1 MRFNVAARAGRWSA
15 GHWKT
20 ALSGWIAFCVVAV
33 ALGSVAGTKMLK
45 DADTAAGETKTAE
58 TMLRDAGFPNR
69 AGESVLVESKT
80 QTLSDPQFR
89 AAVEDVDR
97 TVSAQPNV
105 QNVRSPLAP
114 GNGGQVSSDRRSAL
128 VQFEIAGD
136 QEKADDKIQPV
147 LNAVSKAQ
155 DRHDGFTVAEFG
167 FASANHELN
176 DTLNK
181 DFQRAE
187 YSSLPVTL
195 IILLVAFGALVAAGL
210 PVLLAFSGVLAT
222 IGLSALASHVV
233 AAGDP
238 TKSVIL
244 LIGMAVGVDYSLFY
258 LRREREERARGLSPK
273 EALLKTSRTSG
284 HAILISGLTVL
295 IAMAGMLFTGNAVFT
310 SIAVGAMLMVAVA
323 LIGSLSILP
332 ALLGKLEHRV
342 DKGRVP
348 FLGRNGARESRVWG
362 FVLDGVMRRPAIAA
376 ALSGGAL
383 VALAIPTLTMHT
395 QLPSFTDLPKSL
407 PIVQTYESIQRAFPG
422 AQSPAKVVVSARDV
436 TSPRVQQAIG
446 ELKQRALASG
456 QMYEPISTEVNSKK
470 TIETV
475 SIAMQG
481 NGSNG
486 ASVKA
491 LETLREHVIPS
502 TLGTVSGVKAAVT
515 GETAGT
521 HDFNEQMKS
530 HAPLVFAFVLLL
542 CFLLLLIT
550 FRSIVIP
557 IKAVLL
563 NLLSVGAAYGLLVLV
578 FQHSWAEGIL
588 GFHSNGAIT
597 SWLPL
602 FMFVILFGLSM
613 DYHVF
618 ILSRVKELVDE
629 GMPTEQAVSVGIKR
643 TASTVTSAAV
653 VMVAVFAIFM
663 TLRTLDIKQM
673 GFGLAAAILI
683 DATIVR
689 AVLLPSVMKLLGDWN
704 WYLPRWLE
712 WLPQFGGDWSADP
725 GPEQP
730 GRDRGQERRGEQRS
744 PAFESE

>member
-1 MRFNVAARAGRWSA
+1 MNLNIAARAGRWSA
-15 GHWKT
+15 GRRKT
-20 ALSGWIAFCVVAV
+20 AVSAWLAFCVVAI
-33 ALGSVAGTKMLK
+33 ALGAVAGTKMLK
-45 DADTAAGETKTAE
+45 QADTAAGGTKKAE
-58 TMLRDAGFPNR
+58 QILRRAGFPSQ
-69 AGESVLVESKT
+69 AAESVLVQSKT
-80 QTLSDPQFR
+80 TTVADPAFR
-89 AAVEDVDR
+89 AAVNDVAR
-97 TVSAQPNV
+97 TVSALPQV
-105 QNVRSPLAP
+105 ERVRSPLASA
-114 GNGGQVSSDRRSAL
+114 NAGQVSKDRRSVL

-136 QEKADDKIQPV
+136 EEKADKKVQPI
-147 LNAVSKAQ
+147 LDAVDHAQ
-155 DRHDGFTVAEFG
+155 SRHPGLTIAEFG
-167 FASANHELN
+167 FASATHELN

-195 IILLVAFGALVAAGL
+195 VILLVAFGALVAAGL

-233 AAGDP
+233 AAGDA

-258 LRREREERARGLSPK
+258 LRREREERARGLSPL
-273 EALLKTSRTSG
+273 EALFKTARTSG
-284 HAILISGLTVL
+284 HAVFISGLTVL
-295 IAMAGMLFTGNAVFT
+295 IAMAGMLFTGNAIFT

-332 ALLGKLEHRV
+332 AMLAKLGHRV
-342 DKGRVP
+342 DKGRIP
-348 FLGRNGARESRVWG
+348 LLSRRGSGESRVWG
-362 FVLDGVMRRPAIAA
+362 FVLDRVLRRPALAA
-376 ALSGGAL
+376 ILSGGAL
-383 VALAIPTLTMHT
+383 LALAAPTLSLHT

-407 PIVQTYESIQRAFPG
+407 PIVSTYESIQHAFPG
-422 AQSPAKVVVSARDV
+422 AQTPAKVVVAADDV
-436 TSPRVQQAIG
+436 TAAPVQRAIAQ
-446 ELKQRALASG
+446 LKREALASG
-456 QMYEPISTEVNSKK
+456 RMFEPISTEINPTRTV
-470 TIETV
+470 ETV
-475 SIAMQG
+475 SISLQG
-481 NGSNG
+481 DGSNKR
-486 ASVKA
+486 SVAA
-491 LETLREHVIPS
+491 LQTLRDKVIPS
-502 TLGTVSGVKAAVT
+502 TLGSVAGVDTAVT

-521 HDFNEQMKS
+521 HDFNQQMKS
-530 HAPLVFAFVLLL
+530 HAPLVFAFVLAL
-542 CFLLLLIT
+542 CFLLLLVT

-578 FQHSWAEGIL
+578 FQHTWAEGIL

-629 GMPTEQAVSVGIKR
+629 GMPTEEAVATGIRR
-643 TASTVTSAAV
+643 TAGTVTSAAV
-653 VMVAVFAIFM
+653 VMVAVFAIFV

-683 DATIVR
+683 DSTLIR
-689 AVLLPSVMKLLGDWN
+689 GVLLPAVMKLLGDWN

-712 WLPQFGGDWSADP
+712 WLPRLDAEAEP
-725 GPEQP
+725 
-730 GRDRGQERRGEQRS
+730 RDRSRTRGHEGT
-744 PAFESE
+744 PALDYD

>member
-33 ALGSVAGTKMLK
+33 ALGSVAGTRMLK

-58 TMLRDAGFPNR
+58 TLLRDAGFPSR
-69 AGESVLVESKT
+69 ASESVLVESKSE
-80 QTLSDPQFR
+80 TLSDPRFR
-89 AAVEDVDR
+89 AAIMDVDR

-114 GNGGQVSSDRRSAL
+114 GNSGQVSSDRHSAL

-136 QEKADDKIQPV
+136 QEKADGKVQPI
-147 LNAVSKAQ
+147 LDAVAKAQ
-155 DRHDGFTVAEFG
+155 DRHDGYTIAEFG

-348 FLGRNGARESRVWG
+348 FLGRNRARESRSWG
-362 FVLDGVMRRPAIAA
+362 FVLDRVMRRPAVAA
-376 ALSGGAL
+376 VLSGGAL
-383 VALAIPTLTMHT
+383 VALAVPTLTLHT

-407 PIVQTYESIQRAFPG
+407 PIVRTYESIQRAFPG

-436 TSPRVQQAIG
+436 TSPSVQGAIG

-456 QMYEPISTEVNSKK
+456 QMFQPISVEVNADR

-486 ASVKA
+486 ASVAA
-491 LETLREHVIPS
+491 LKTLRERVIPS
-502 TLGTVSGVKAAVT
+502 TLGTVPGVKAAVT

-530 HAPLVFAFVLLL
+530 HAPIVFAFVLLL
-542 CFLLLLIT
+542 CFLLLLVT

-557 IKAVLL
+557 LKAVLL

-578 FQHSWAEGIL
+578 FQHHWAEGIL

-629 GMPTEQAVSVGIKR
+629 GMPTDQAVAIGIKR

-689 AVLLPSVMKLLGDWN
+689 AVLLPSVMKLLGEWN

-712 WLPQFGGDWSADP
+712 WLPRFGGEPSAA
-725 GPEQP
+725 PEQAA
-730 GRDRGQERRGEQRS
+730 RERGQEQERRSEPS